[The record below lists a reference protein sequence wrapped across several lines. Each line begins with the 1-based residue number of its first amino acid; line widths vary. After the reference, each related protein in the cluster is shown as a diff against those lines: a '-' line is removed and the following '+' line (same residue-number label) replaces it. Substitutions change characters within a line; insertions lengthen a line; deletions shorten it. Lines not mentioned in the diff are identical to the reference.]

1 VKRINL
7 VKISTLAAGCLV
19 VLIATAFV
27 GFEVSSS
34 NRVKPGVT
42 VLDTNLGGLTLDQAQ
57 AQLAPRALAIL
68 DQPVQIQLDQSTW
81 TTSARQL
88 GVHLDAQDLASAA
101 YAIGRDG
108 SPFVELQAQVTALQ
122 AGVSVPVIGQADAAM
137 VDDLVQRIARQV
149 DRPART
155 AQLAVADDGT
165 LTYVTSEPGLQLD
178 QASARAAIAK
188 ALTDGDAQVTL
199 TAQSMQPAVATDQ
212 LSAAHDQLQAILS
225 QPIQLTAANYS
236 RTLNADDITPL
247 VSLNDATAGQ
257 PASVSVN
264 TDALQSVLDD
274 AAKAVNQP
282 ASNARFSWDGKKL
295 NVLRESQPGQTLDED
310 KARDILSAQILAAAH
325 TIDLPVTTAA
335 PAVTSADA
343 SKLNMH
349 ELIEQSTTSFV
360 GSVPEKAYNIKLAAQ
375 RLNGVVVPPGGTFS
389 FNDEVGP
396 TTLEAGFQWGF
407 GLTTGSNGA
416 AHTVP
421 SVAGGICQVATTLFQ
436 PVFWGGYQ
444 LEERY
449 WHLYWIPSYT
459 SRNYVGLDATV
470 DEDSGLDFKWINPT
484 NDYVLIQ
491 SSTTADSVTFGLYGN
506 KPNWKV
512 VVDPEQITNRVSPD
526 TTPDVEPEP
535 DLPWGRVVPVE
546 TARDGFTVVVT
557 RKVTSTDGSPERDL
571 SLKSIYQPGR
581 NVTLVGSGNAP
592 SSSAVSSTVSR
603 LLGSMQPGPAPATS
617 TSTAAAPAR
626 AAPAVA
632 AAPAAPAPAPAAA
645 APSTF
650 STANGQRSLTQIRDE
665 LRKAGWGGGSDQDAV
680 ATYQRLAN
688 AATGH

>member
-7 VKISTLAAGCLV
+7 VKISTLAAVCGV
-19 VLIATAFV
+19 ILIATAFV
-27 GFEVSSS
+27 GFEVSSW

-42 VLDTNLGGLTLDQAQ
+42 VLDVNLGGLTLDQAQ

-68 DQPVQIQLDQSTW
+68 DQPVHVQLDQSTW

-88 GVHLDAQDLASAA
+88 GVHLDASDLAAAA

-108 SPFVELQAQVTALQ
+108 SPLVEAQAQVTALQ
-122 AGVSVPVIGQADAAM
+122 TGVAVPVIGQVDASM
-137 VDDLVQRIARQV
+137 VDDLVQHIAAQV

-155 AQLAVADDGT
+155 AQLTVADDGT
-165 LTYVTSEPGLQLD
+165 LTYVTSEPGVQLD
-178 QASARAAIAK
+178 RALSRAAIAQ
-188 ALTDGDAQVTL
+188 ALTNGDAQVTL
-199 TAQSMQPAVATDQ
+199 TAQSVQPDVATDQ
-212 LSAAHDQLQAILS
+212 ITAAHDQLQRILS

-236 RTLNADDITPL
+236 RTLNTDDILSL
-247 VSLNDATAGQ
+247 VSVTDPTPGQ
-257 PASVSVN
+257 PATVSVN
-264 TDALQSVLDD
+264 PDALQPLLDE
-274 AAKAVNQP
+274 AAKTVNQP
-282 ASNARFSWDGKKL
+282 ASNARFSWDGKNL
-295 NVLRESQPGQTLDED
+295 GVIRESHPGQGLDED
-310 KARDILSAQILAAAH
+310 KARDILTTQILTGAH
-325 TIDLPVTTAA
+325 AINLPVTTTA
-335 PAVTSADA
+335 PAVNSADA
-343 SKLNMH
+343 GKLKIH
-349 ELIEQSTTSFV
+349 ELIEQSSTSFA

-375 RLNGVVVPPGGTFS
+375 RLNGVVVPPGATFS

-407 GLTTGSNGA
+407 GLTTGSNGT

-436 PVFWGGYQ
+436 PAFWGGYQ

-459 SRNYVGLDATV
+459 SRNVVGLDATV
-470 DEDSGLDFKWINPT
+470 DEDSGLDLKWINPT

-491 SSTTADSVTFGLYGN
+491 SSTTADSVTFSLYGN

-512 VVDPEQITNRVSPD
+512 QVDAPQITNRVTPD

-535 DLPWGRVVPVE
+535 DLPWGRIVPVE
-546 TARDGFTVVVT
+546 TARDGFQVVIT
-557 RKVTSTDGSPERDL
+557 RHVIYSDGTPERDL
-571 SLKSIYQPGR
+571 TLKSIYQPGR

-592 SSSAVSSTVSR
+592 SQSAVSSAVSRVLAGLRPS
-603 LLGSMQPGPAPATS
+603 APA
-617 TSTAAAPAR
+617 AAAPAAPAVS
-626 AAPAVA
+626 AAPAAPSVA
-632 AAPAAPAPAPAAA
+632 AAPAAPAPA

-650 STANGQRSLTQIRDE
+650 TTANGQRSLSQIRDE
-665 LRKAGWGGGSDQDAV
+665 LRNAGWGGGSDQDAV
-680 ATYQRLAN
+680 ATYRRLSD